1 MAYSATDASIIMC
14 TVASAV
20 CLACIYSLAISAK
33 RYQRLKL
40 AATTQRTFVGL
51 TLASAMCSVAQAA
64 IPLSGVADE
73 EMVDDIIDRL
83 RVTMDLWC
91 NTYLMIFWL
100 KVHFFVRYRS
110 ETTLAWL
117 WWAWAGFN
125 TAFMVFKI
133 TISAL
138 CIAAYV
144 QGDYHSLTYYKI
156 DIAVNVG
163 AYIAVPV
170 VVGGFGIQLHQLFKR
185 WGKAFSPALSAT
197 LYRIASGTIVVCVCF
212 LLRAVVLLCVLGDA
226 FSGQVPDTVYLFY
239 FVGLTAIPQIIA
251 LYIMAILLPR
261 QHKQEEMH
269 VDSKAKLYYSRHS
282 QSSSLPAPIGGG
294 SSDIQER
301 LYLGNPEDD
310 MRDLEEVQFTS
321 FCIMMRLLEHELI
334 L

>member
-20 CLACIYSLAISAK
+20 CIACIYSLAVSAN

-51 TLASAMCSVAQAA
+51 TLASAICSVAQAA
-64 IPLSGVADE
+64 LPLSGIDDN
-73 EMVDDIIDRL
+73 EMSEDIIDRL

-125 TAFMVFKI
+125 TAFMVFKFS
-133 TISAL
+133 ISAL
-138 CIAAYV
+138 CVVAYV
-144 QGDYHSLTYYKI
+144 QGKYNTLTYYKI
-156 DIAVNVG
+156 DIAVNVA
-163 AYIAVPV
+163 AYITVPV
-170 VVGGFGIQLHQLFKR
+170 VVGGFGIQLHQLFKK
-185 WGKAFSPALSAT
+185 WGKAFSPALKAT
-197 LYRIASGTIVVCVCF
+197 LHRIAVGTIVVCACF
-212 LLRAVVLLCVLGDA
+212 LLRAVVLVCVLADA

-239 FVGLTAIPQIIA
+239 FIGLTAIPQVIA

-261 QHKQEEMH
+261 QHKHQEVY
-269 VDSKAKLYYSRHS
+269 VDSKAKIVRFQKTKQKNH
-282 QSSSLPAPIGGG
+282 
-294 SSDIQER
+294 
-301 LYLGNPEDD
+301 
-310 MRDLEEVQFTS
+310 
-321 FCIMMRLLEHELI
+321 HE
-334 L
+334 